1 MIKGELVGLRAVEG
15 MDLPV
20 LLEWRNNPEN
30 RKYFREWRELNFQ
43 HQLKWFQEHVMGDAS
58 PIMFA
63 IQSLKEG
70 SLLGCCGLTYID
82 WVHRSSEI
90 SIYIGSG
97 YLDDVAAPEAL
108 DLMVNYALS
117 ELGLHRLYIRVYDYD
132 EKRKDLARNGGFLF
146 EGRLKDA
153 HFCNGAFHDEC
164 IYGLVAGRCDA

>member
-15 MDLPV
+15 IDLPV

-43 HQLKWFQEHVMGDAS
+43 HQLKWFENHVMSDAS

-97 YLDDVAAPEAL
+97 YLDDVVAPEAL
-108 DLMVNYALS
+108 DLLVNYGFNEA
-117 ELGLHRLYIRVYDYD
+117 GLHRLYIRVYDYD
-132 EKRKDLARNGGFLF
+132 DKRKELARQGGFIF
-146 EGRLKDA
+146 EGRLRDA
-153 HFCNGAFHDEC
+153 HFSNGKYHDEC
-164 IYGLVAGRCDA
+164 IYGLIAGGFDA